1 MSSVR
6 DKVIERS
13 GGRCEAMVELPR
25 TWARC
30 GRTPVEDHHMLTR
43 ARGGDVLDTVGEIY
57 HHLALCNAHHRG
69 VYDREAHGL
78 RMEGQVWIEAGR
90 VVYQGPDEYL
100 STKYPLQ
107 MPVVRDLVRRPLAG
121 ADARGAL

>member
-1 MSSVR
+1 
-6 DKVIERS
+6 
-13 GGRCEAMVELPR
+13 
-25 TWARC
+25 
-30 GRTPVEDHHMLTR
+30 MLTR
-43 ARGGDVLDTVGEIY
+43 ARGGDVLDTVGETY

-69 VYDREAHGL
+69 VYDQDAHGL

-107 MPVVRDLVRRPLAG
+107 MPVVPDLVRSPLAG
-121 ADARGAL
+121 ADARGDL